1 MTSRAEQKKAARQR
15 REEAEAAAR
24 LAESQHRRVRIVG
37 LAGGGLVV
45 AAGLAAVA
53 LSAGG
58 GAPPKPVAQLP
69 APKTTE
75 LKAAAKLAGATFT
88 SYDYNYGTGNHVT
101 GAVKYPQNPP
111 TNGPHFPVPASD
123 GNYAGHAT
131 PPTEQLVH
139 SLEHGRIEIQ
149 YRPGLPQAQIDQ
161 LVALYGEDPQH
172 VLLFENK
179 TNMQCDVAVTAWAH
193 GMLCKSFTPA
203 VFDAIR
209 DFRDEYRDHG
219 PEYVA

>member
-1 MTSRAEQKKAARQR
+1 MSSRNAKKEAARQR
-15 REEAEAAAR
+15 REEIEAAAR
-24 LAESQHRRVRIVG
+24 LKASRRRRMRLAGVG
-37 LAGGGLVV
+37 LGGS
-45 AAGLAAVA
+45 AAVA
-53 LSAGG
+53 GAVAIAVTN
-58 GAPPKPVAQLP
+58 GAPEQPVAVIP
-69 APKTTE
+69 APRTTD

-88 SYDYNYGTGNHVT
+88 SYKYSYGTGNHVLGHVT
-101 GAVKYPQNPP
+101 YPQNPP
-111 TNGPHFPVPASD
+111 TNGPHYPVPASD
-123 GNYAGHAT
+123 GNYAGRTT

-149 YRPGLPQAQIDQ
+149 YRPGLPQSQIDQ
-161 LVALYGEDPQH
+161 LVALYDEDPQH
-172 VLLFENK
+172 VLLFENA